1 MTAGIKDEDISAIIS
16 NVAWD
21 EARGNDTVHG
31 LWEKKKTCILDIR
44 TTDVDAK
51 SYAGSLSEK
60 VLEKVAKLKKDKYE
74 APCIAMRRAFTPLV

>member
-21 EARGNDTVHG
+21 KARGNVTVHG
-31 LWEKKKTCILDIR
+31 LWEKEKTCILDIR
-44 TTDVDAK
+44 TTDTDAK
-51 SYAGSLSEK
+51 SYTGSSLEK

-74 APCIAMRRAFTPLV
+74 APCFAMRRTFTPLV